1 MNASMHAGF
10 LFLSAML
17 FMVGCS
23 SLDVSRR
30 DCVYHCTFDGGESVS
45 GETSGVN
52 VMCGAGLEYAEGV
65 RGKALRV
72 PAGLI
77 PVKAEFSRGLPI
89 EKGRISYWTKIEDP
103 ADAFSGNTYFLSFN
117 GWHMMHRICT
127 NSGAGTSGWQA
138 SIGGFHLYGFRGC
151 GSRPYSSLFPKGADP
166 KSWHHYEFVWN
177 TNGIHGAESKIVQ
190 YRIDGREILSA
201 PKTEFNRARFVS
213 HMNTCKQMVIGG
225 ADKDVSAHPFL
236 IDELEILS
244 TDEVAR

>member
-1 MNASMHAGF
+1 MNASRHAGF

-17 FMVGCS
+17 IMVGCR
-23 SLDVSRR
+23 SLDCGR
-30 DCVYHCTFDGGESVS
+30 DCVYHCTFDGAESVS
-45 GETSGVN
+45 AETVGVKM
-52 VMCGAGLEYAEGV
+52 MCGAGLEYAEGV

-151 GSRPYSSLFPKGADP
+151 GSRPYSSLFPKGVDP

-190 YRIDGREILSA
+190 YRIDGQEILSA

-236 IDELEILS
+236 IDELEILL